1 MKNRLFVAIL
11 IIFVLTCA
19 TVCAALAQSPSMLG
33 VKEGDNFTYSFEVIW
48 RSADP
53 NDIPPQMFSDLNKT
67 VSIHVN
73 VTSIGATIAYVNV
86 TKTMRDGT
94 HESMPG
100 FVEVLS
106 GRGVE
111 AQVLII
117 AANLTA
123 GEKAYP
129 ESDGPPASVESF
141 TIDETVTRTYLG
153 SAKTVN
159 HYSERVVNATTG
171 NYVDRNAYYEKET
184 GILLEMTI
192 EHYYAD
198 ADETDSEH
206 WKIVQF
212 NSATAPP
219 DGTDNGNG
227 GDSTVDW
234 SSWLVPIAI
243 GAIIFVVAVLLV
255 VIVIRRRKNTPE
267 EEHPQA
273 PSENPA

>member
-11 IIFVLTCA
+11 IISVLTCA

-198 ADETDSEH
+198 VDETDSEH

-219 DGTDNGNG
+219 DETDNGNG
-227 GDSTVDW
+227 GDSTIDW
-234 SSWLVPIAI
+234 SSWLVPTAI
-243 GAIIFVVAVLLV
+243 VAIIIVVAVLLV
-255 VIVIRRRKNTPE
+255 VIVIRRRRNTPE

-273 PSENPA
+273 SSETPA